1 MNIVEMI
8 YELRTLARKEEN
20 FANKDLYYQSAKSL
34 ETLIN
39 VCRIADHIVSEMEKC
54 KQSENCKPCKD
65 PTNEESPI
73 KWPISETPIGMIN
86 EFLTELVKLGYIPQ
100 ENRWPY

>member
-39 VCRIADHIVSEMEKC
+39 VCRIADHR
-54 KQSENCKPCKD
+54 
-65 PTNEESPI
+65 
-73 KWPISETPIGMIN
+73 
-86 EFLTELVKLGYIPQ
+86 LV
-100 ENRWPY
+100 